1 MTLSRAPLIQV
12 IKITAESYDKEALI
26 LMEFVTN
33 HYNEIITTRLKRK
46 KLFLIRRDLLATS
59 FEAIRP
65 LLPGY

>member
-1 MTLSRAPLIQV
+1 MTLSRTPLNQV

-46 KLFLIRRDLLATS
+46 KNYF
-59 FEAIRP
+59 
-65 LLPGY
+65 

>member
-12 IKITAESYDKEALI
+12 IKITAESYDKEALV

-46 KLFLIRRDLLATS
+46 KNIFNTA
-59 FEAIRP
+59 
-65 LLPGY
+65 